1 MKKIFS
7 YVAGAIMLLTPVA
20 SGAQVLPFVAAD
32 YDAVSLGTAGAN
44 LANTN
49 SIANA
54 AFVNAAAIP
63 FSSDRVDVSA
73 GYTMW
78 KPTGGNVLNFAGA
91 FNSGQ
96 KFGAALGVVYG
107 TNPAYDITNSSGT
120 SRETFSPTEMQ
131 INAGFAWRL
140 LSNVSFGAN
149 VGYASN
155 ALSPDVTYSSI
166 NADVFAMAVISDLKV
181 TAGIA
186 NLGGGVKAADGTKW
200 SLPTSLALGVGYGME
215 FAQVHGVNFLFD
227 ADYFLKGGIAAS
239 FGAEYAFDNMVFARA
254 GYRYGGA
261 SVVPSYASV
270 GAGVKFAGAKL
281 DLAYLIGAGTI
292 NNTLALSLGYSF

>member
-1 MKKIFS
+1 
-7 YVAGAIMLLTPVA
+7 MLLIPVA
-20 SGAQVLPFVAAD
+20 SGAQALPFVAAD
-32 YDAVSLGTAGAN
+32 YDALSLGTAGAN
-44 LANTN
+44 LANTA
-49 SIANA
+49 SVANA
-54 AFVNAAAIP
+54 ALVNAAAIP
-63 FSSDRVDVSA
+63 FSSEKMDVSA

-78 KPTGGNVLNFAGA
+78 KPTSGNVINVAGA
-91 FNSGQ
+91 FNANE
-96 KFGAALGVVYG
+96 KFGIALGFVRG
-107 TNPAYDITNSSGT
+107 ANPAYDVTNASGT
-120 SRETFSPTEMQ
+120 SKETFSPSEMQ
-131 INAGFAWRL
+131 VNMGLAYKI
-140 LSNVSFGAN
+140 LSNVSLGAN

-261 SVVPSYASV
+261 TVVPSYASV

-281 DLAYLIGAGTI
+281 DLAYLLGAGTI